1 MIKSF
6 RNAAADAAWQRRFVK
21 GVPNDIMKV
30 ANRKLTQIH
39 NARALADLRAPP
51 GNRLEALS
59 GDRKGR
65 HAIRINNQWRVCF
78 RWRDGDAWDVEIVD
92 YH

>member
-6 RNAAADAAWQRRFVK
+6 RNDDARAAWGRKFIK
-21 GVPNDIMKV
+21 GVPNDIIKV
-30 ANRKLTQIH
+30 ANRKLAQLH
-39 NARALADLRAPP
+39 NARNLDDLRAPL

-59 GDRKGR
+59 GDRKGQ
-65 HAIRINNQWRVCF
+65 HSIRISDQWRICF
-78 RWRDGDAWDVEIVD
+78 RWRDGDAYEAEIVD